1 MLRRPFGAD
10 ESDDIRRNL
19 PIGAAAF
26 IIIVLV
32 LRLPASATREKSSTS
47 FREKVSR
54 LDFPGIVL
62 ILGSVCCLVLALQ
75 WGGQTKPWR
84 SADVIGLLVGAVL
97 LAVAF
102 GVVQWRK
109 GDKATIPFRILRQ
122 RTIFMGAC
130 YLFFLEMA
138 IFAVRLS
145 LYLFLTTEV
154 LCQTR
159 ANLVVTSI
167 CFSCRFIS
175 SPRKWSM
182 PRRVVFVPFH
192 WVFPRLLL

>member
-1 MLRRPFGAD
+1 MLRGPFGAD
-10 ESDDIRRNL
+10 ESDDIHRNL

-102 GVVQWRK
+102 GFVQWRK

-138 IFAVRLS
+138 IFAVTPHNTCS
-145 LYLFLTTEV
+145 
-154 LCQTR
+154 
-159 ANLVVTSI
+159 
-167 CFSCRFIS
+167 
-175 SPRKWSM
+175 
-182 PRRVVFVPFH
+182 
-192 WVFPRLLL
+192 